1 MLYLYI
7 ILTNVITY
15 APLYTEIFRI
25 FEALRLNKH
34 RFIYE
39 LVYNKLIGTSTY
51 INTFLIMLK
60 SKDFQ
65 FLVSFTSSL
74 EQS

>member
-39 LVYNKLIGTSTY
+39 LVYNKLIGTSSC
-51 INTFLIMLK
+51 IK
-60 SKDFQ
+60 
-65 FLVSFTSSL
+65 
-74 EQS
+74 